1 MNDLGKRFTKVQI
14 EKLESVGFGSIYDVL
29 TFFPLGVEKILPLQ
43 NPFQNESER
52 SKFLWEG
59 ELEEVEQ
66 KYGKNNFLILGFR
79 GETFNLRAYFFS
91 KAKFVLKTLKTGQSY
106 QILLKKSKSFWVVEK
121 LAILNSDYP
130 RIDFPMILG
139 RAKMKSYLQ
148 THYSKKGILHPPY
161 FKNIFSKL
169 KREDFVLNLEGLV
182 PDNNLIPKT
191 IDLYEVHYP
200 TSYENYKKTLDEW
213 TSFKV
218 FLRLSLMKFLDSQKD
233 TRLAKES
240 ELDLDFLKRASSN
253 LPFDLSIS
261 QKQAVWE
268 VLQEVC

>member
-14 EKLESVGFGSIYDVL
+14 EKLESVGFVSIYDVL

-59 ELEEVEQ
+59 VLEEVEQ

-91 KAKFVLKTLKTGQSY
+91 KAKFVLKTLKTGQKY
-106 QILLKKSKSFWVVEK
+106 QVLLKKSKNFWVVEK
-121 LAILNSDYP
+121 LAILNPDYS

-139 RAKMKSYLQ
+139 RAKIKPYLQ
-148 THYSKKGILHPPY
+148 AYYSKKGILHPPY
-161 FKNIFSKL
+161 FKTIFSKL
-169 KREDFVLNLEGLV
+169 NREDFILNLEGLV
-182 PDNNLIPKT
+182 PESGLIPKA
-191 IDLYEVHYP
+191 IDLYEIHYP
-200 TSYENYKKTLDEW
+200 SSYENYKRVLDEW

-218 FLRLSLMKFLDSQKD
+218 FLRLSLMKVLDVQKD
-233 TRLAKES
+233 TRLARKS
-240 ELDLDFLKRASSN
+240 QLDLDFLKKTSSN
-253 LPFDLSIS
+253 LPFDLSLS